1 MKVPKQFVLLL
12 VGLLTSFSFLL
23 STNSVEALPATGD
36 WAICVSMGWESDC
49 GEYNLYGDGSEVVNR
64 VIGGPDLADGL
75 WNCAVLGVNGCRAV
89 KTRTVIPSY
98 VTETT
103 AAATTTTATT
113 TSTSSTSSTT
123 TVAGGSSTS
132 STTTV
137 AGGSS
142 TSSTTTVAPASGSL
156 ARCPTA
162 VCGYAVVDDQNYV
175 YGVIVCSDACT
186 GTRMSQTYMGCP
198 AGCRLILQSQQTSDG
213 NVAGWHG
220 QDVKYNEGSQT
231 FSLPSGGTIKSG
243 DKLEEAVFPTTTT
256 TSTAVVSSSTSTAV
270 VSSSTTSPTI
280 TVPSNNAASI
290 AKDISAPSGVVYESA
305 AKYVAAETETV
316 MTAKSVEIKLPVI
329 PVREVN
335 YEVSFDPAGPS
346 RKVIIETGKIVDSR
360 VIKDENKQGFKKLSF
375 FAVSSVK
382 DSKISVDQKVLKNR
396 NGLISVTLATNVAEY
411 ASVNI
416 KVNSAKKYS
425 SCKELNKDYP
435 GGVVASSKWSDSKS
449 SKQRVGYVAKPVL
462 NIRTFD
468 LNRKLDLDKDKVVCE
483 LNN

>member
-1 MKVPKQFVLLL
+1 MLQ
-12 VGLLTSFSFLL
+12 TQQQ
-23 STNSVEALPATGD
+23 
-36 WAICVSMGWESDC
+36 
-49 GEYNLYGDGSEVVNR
+49 DG
-64 VIGGPDLADGL
+64 
-75 WNCAVLGVNGCRAV
+75 
-89 KTRTVIPSY
+89 
-98 VTETT
+98 
-103 AAATTTTATT
+103 
-113 TSTSSTSSTT
+113 
-123 TVAGGSSTS
+123 
-132 STTTV
+132 
-137 AGGSS
+137 
-142 TSSTTTVAPASGSL
+142 
-156 ARCPTA
+156 
-162 VCGYAVVDDQNYV
+162 
-175 YGVIVCSDACT
+175 
-186 GTRMSQTYMGCP
+186 
-198 AGCRLILQSQQTSDG
+198 G
-213 NVAGWHG
+213 NVAGWNG
-220 QDVKYNEGSQT
+220 ASYDDKSAT
-231 FSLPSGGTIKSG
+231 FLLPGGGTLKSG
-243 DKLEEAVFPTTTT
+243 DKIEEAVFPTTTT
-256 TSTAVVSSSTSTAV
+256 TSTSV
-270 VSSSTTSPTI
+270 VSSSTTSPT
-280 TVPSNNAASI
+280 TNVPSNNAASA
-290 AKDISAPSGVVYESA
+290 AKDIAAPSGVVYESA

-335 YEVSFDPAGPS
+335 YEVSFDPAGPA
-346 RKVIIETGKIVDSR
+346 RKVIIETGEIVDSR

-382 DSKISVDQKVLKNR
+382 DSTISVDQKVLKNR

>member
-1 MKVPKQFVLLL
+1 MLKGFLYTYAVKNLKGAVLPLAVLLM
-12 VGLLTSFSFLL
+12 LTSFLF
-23 STNSVEALPATGD
+23 STSNVEAAPPTGA

-49 GEYNLYGDGSEVVNR
+49 GYYDLYGSGSEVVNR
-64 VIGGPDLADGL
+64 VVGGPDLADGL
-75 WNCAVLGVNGCRAV
+75 WDCAVLGVNGCRAV
-89 KTRTVIPSY
+89 KTGSVTPSY

-103 AAATTTTATT
+103 AATTTTTATT

-123 TVAGGSSTS
+123 TVS
-132 STTTV
+132 
-137 AGGSS
+137 GGSS

-186 GTRMSQTYMGCP
+186 GTRMSQPYMGCP

-243 DKLEEAVFPTTTT
+243 DKLEDAVFPTTTT
-256 TSTAVVSSSTSTAV
+256 TSTTV
-270 VSSSTTSPTI
+270 VSSSTTSLTT
-280 TVPSNNAASI
+280 TVPSSNAASV
-290 AKDISAPSGVVYESA
+290 AKDIAAPSGVVYESA

-316 MTAKSVEIKLPVI
+316 ITSKSLEIKLPVI
-329 PVREVN
+329 PMREVK
-335 YEVSFDPAGPS
+335 YEVSFDPVGPS
-346 RKVIIETGKIVDSR
+346 RKIVIETGKIVDNQ
-360 VIKDENKQGFKKLSF
+360 VIKDESKQGFKKLSVV
-375 FAVSSVK
+375 AASNLK
-382 DSKISVDQKVLKNR
+382 NSKISVDQKILKNR
-396 NGLISVTLATNVAEY
+396 NGLISVTLFTDVSDY
-411 ASVNI
+411 ALVSI
-416 KVNSAKKYS
+416 KVNAAKKYS

-435 GGVVASSKWSDSKS
+435 GGVVASSKWSDLKS
-449 SKQRVGYVAKPVL
+449 LKQNVGYVAKPIL
-462 NIRTFD
+462 NIRAFY
-468 LNRKLDLDKDKVVCE
+468 LNRKLDFDNDKVVCE